1 MIWILEIVPVY
12 HIKNS
17 GNTGVEI
24 SYFKFYFF
32 TFNVIA
38 LANLLP

>member
-24 SYFKFYFF
+24 SYFVTIQSPK
-32 TFNVIA
+32 IA
-38 LANLLP
+38 